1 MSVGKENIYAF
12 IYDKIKRRRK
22 IMLRILYKVWLILT
36 QWFFNFVNIF
46 FLLLPPF
53 KKGAYCF
60 APVGRSV
67 GLPSVDRSVCEPN
80 DIHSISVKVA
90 KLGTVGAPME

>member
-1 MSVGKENIYAF
+1 
-12 IYDKIKRRRK
+12 
-22 IMLRILYKVWLILT
+22 MLRILYKVWLILT

-60 APVGRSV
+60 APVGRP
-67 GLPSVDRSVCEPN
+67 GGPPSVDRSVCEPN
-80 DIHSISVKVA
+80 DIYSISVKVA
-90 KLGTVGAPME
+90 KLGTVDAPME